1 MTEAISDER
10 LAELKAYHAEYGI
23 NGTADGDSIISELLD
38 EAERARKAEA
48 RLRDDVADRDYVNAN
63 LRKSVEKYRGQ
74 LAEAGEPEL
83 EWGERATIRATGRTE
98 DASQPSEE
106 SARARVERSNG
117 ASVLICRTKAG
128 KWHEAGREEA

>member
-1 MTEAISDER
+1 MTEAMSDER

-48 RLRDDVADRDYVNAN
+48 RLRDDVADRDYVNAK

-74 LAEAGEPEL
+74 LPETGEPEL
-83 EWGERATIRATGRTE
+83 EWGVRSTNRSTGRTE
-98 DASQPSEE
+98 DVTQPSEV
-106 SARARVERSNG
+106 SARSRVVSSNG
-117 ASVLICRTKAG
+117 ASALICRTKAG
-128 KWHEAGREEA
+128 KWREAEQGGA